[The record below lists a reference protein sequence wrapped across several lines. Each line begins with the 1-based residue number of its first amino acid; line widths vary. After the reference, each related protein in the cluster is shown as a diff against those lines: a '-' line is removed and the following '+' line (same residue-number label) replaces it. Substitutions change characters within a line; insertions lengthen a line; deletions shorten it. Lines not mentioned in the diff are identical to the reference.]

1 MSAALKAT
9 GRLTKK
15 QKEAALALESWN
27 MTTGTDDEV
36 SARISERF
44 DIVDYMIDECISGE
58 CRALVISGPAGLGKS
73 FAVESAIEEFDPNGH
88 RSTIVKGYVKPT
100 GLFKLLF
107 SHRHPGN
114 VVVFDD
120 ADSIFAD
127 DTALNMIKAV
137 TDTTER
143 RRVSYMSEAI
153 LFDDDT
159 NEKLPKTFEFE
170 GTIIFI
176 TNLDFD
182 HLIDK
187 GHKYAPHLSAMVSR
201 AHYVDLTLKT
211 KQDYLVRIGQVIDQG
226 LLDSKGLNDI
236 QKIEVWN
243 WIVDHADTLRELSL
257 RVALKLADIVRG
269 GKPNWSKVAETTLCR
284 NR

>member
-1 MSAALKAT
+1 
-9 GRLTKK
+9 
-15 QKEAALALESWN
+15 
-27 MTTGTDDEV
+27 
-36 SARISERF
+36 
-44 DIVDYMIDECISGE
+44 
-58 CRALVISGPAGLGKS
+58 
-73 FAVESAIEEFDPNGH
+73 
-88 RSTIVKGYVKPT
+88 
-100 GLFKLLF
+100 
-107 SHRHPGN
+107 
-114 VVVFDD
+114 
-120 ADSIFAD
+120 
-127 DTALNMIKAV
+127 
-137 TDTTER
+137 
-143 RRVSYMSEAI
+143 MSEAM

-182 HLIDK
+182 RLIDK

-201 AHYVDLTLKT
+201 AHYVDLTMKT

-269 GKPNWSKVAETTLCR
+269 EKPNWSKVAETTLCR